1 MTQRD
6 SRLNPRSLDVER
18 ASQRMLKGALI
29 GFFKFSCQ
37 VRNANLGSYIIVLR
51 AALHLYGGW
60 LFLRQRG
67 SDLPGAL

>member
-1 MTQRD
+1 
-6 SRLNPRSLDVER
+6 
-18 ASQRMLKGALI
+18 MLKGALI